1 MKLSTTTSY
10 PARLYGLKKAI
21 TWIAEA
27 GYDAV
32 DFSQFDEFIYKEK
45 PDKSFCDELRKFTED
60 KGLIFNQSHAPFGSS
75 FKDEEKTKE
84 RFNEITNA
92 MRKASWLGIPNIIV
106 HPCQHL
112 PYNEEGNA
120 ELLFEYNMDF
130 YNRLLPYCEEYGI
143 NVALE
148 NMWQRTGF
156 INHSICSKP
165 EEFIKYLDTLNS
177 PFFVACLDIGHSAL
191 VREDTADFI
200 KALGKDR
207 LKCLHVHD
215 VDGQNDSHTLPFY
228 GEVNWQKVTAAL
240 KEIEYEGDLTFEADC
255 FLENLPEELYLDGIS
270 YMEKVGRYLVSK
282 INTK

>member
-10 PARLYGLKKAI
+10 PARKFGLEKAI

-45 PDKSFCDELRKFTED
+45 ADKAFCSELRKFVED
-60 KGLIFNQSHAPFGSS
+60 KGLVFNQSHAPFASS
-75 FKDEEKTKE
+75 YKDEEETKE
-84 RFNEITNA
+84 RFEEITNA
-92 MRKASWLGIPNIIV
+92 MRKAAWLGIPNIIV
-106 HPCQHL
+106 HPCHHL
-112 PYNEEGNA
+112 PYSEKGNP
-120 ELLFEYNMDF
+120 ELLFEYNMEF

-156 INHSICSKP
+156 INHSVCSKP
-165 EEFIKYLDTLNS
+165 EEFVKYVDTLNS

-200 KALGKDR
+200 RALGKDR

-215 VDGQNDSHTLPFY
+215 VDGTNDSHTLPLY
-228 GEVNWQKVTAAL
+228 GNVNWDKVTSAL
-240 KEIEYEGDLTFEADC
+240 KEIGYEGDFTFEADC
-255 FLENLPEELYLDGIS
+255 FMEKLPEELYPHGIN
-270 YMEKVGRYLVSK
+270 YMEKVGRYLVGK
-282 INTK
+282 IVR